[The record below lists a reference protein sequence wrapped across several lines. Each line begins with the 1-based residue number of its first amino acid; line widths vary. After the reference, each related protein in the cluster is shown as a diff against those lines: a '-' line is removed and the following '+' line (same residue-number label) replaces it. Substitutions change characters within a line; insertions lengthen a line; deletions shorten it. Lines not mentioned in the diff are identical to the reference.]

1 MLGYQVCACGLI
13 IIIII
18 SLIFMSD
25 WQAQIRLR
33 LLGKGHF
40 FYRGQV
46 EDSATAEISR
56 SQVGMGLKI

>member
-1 MLGYQVCACGLI
+1 MLGYQVCACGLAV
-13 IIIII
+13 I

-25 WQAQIRLR
+25 RQAQIRLC

-56 SQVGMGLKI
+56 SQVGLALKI